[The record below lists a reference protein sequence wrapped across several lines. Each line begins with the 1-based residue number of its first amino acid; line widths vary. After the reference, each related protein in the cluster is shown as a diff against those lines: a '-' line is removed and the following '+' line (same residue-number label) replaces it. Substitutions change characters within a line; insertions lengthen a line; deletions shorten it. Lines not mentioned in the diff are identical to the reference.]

1 MKRQVSRICSV
12 NSRGTRPRLSKII
25 SCGKGRLSTSQSVA
39 AIAARLRQKVSPA
52 TASPGAEIP
61 IEKAPNRKLANSI
74 CGSRLTLNRMV
85 STPTSK
91 KPKGSAIQRHQRQNE
106 TRSSQ
111 QVSAAVSASVSAWPH
126 AGSVKAST
134 ISSSQSRNL
143 RSGSTC
149 SQRLW

>member
-1 MKRQVSRICSV
+1 M
-12 NSRGTRPRLSKII
+12 
-25 SCGKGRLSTSQSVA
+25 
-39 AIAARLRQKVSPA
+39 
-52 TASPGAEIP
+52 
-61 IEKAPNRKLANSI
+61 LANSI
-74 CGSRLTLNRMV
+74 CGSRLTLNTMV

-126 AGSVKAST
+126 AGSVKASA

-143 RSGSTC
+143 RSGATC
-149 SQRLW
+149 NQRLW